1 MLLVDQN
8 HVPTLKATYQ
18 DNDYPSDSL
27 TKNHKALGG
36 FTKEVN
42 RRCSS
47 EYTEEAIAH
56 SIEHIRKAKKQTG
69 GLPRIGR
76 SYSGPRF
83 IDN

>member
-1 MLLVDQN
+1 MLPVDQD
-8 HVPTLKATYQ
+8 HVSILKATYKE
-18 DNDYPSDSL
+18 NDFPSEQV
-27 TKNHKALGG
+27 TKNQKALSG
-36 FTKEVN
+36 FTREVN

-47 EYTEEAIAH
+47 KYTEEEIAQ
-56 SIEHIRKAKKQTG
+56 SMEHIRKAKKQTG